1 MSYWLFG
8 YGAVYVASVIFMVVH
23 AVKDNLVGVVVGVV
37 VGGIITLITYSMFR
51 DETARLEKEKS
62 LKELT
67 KLVESSKVLNDSN
80 QGE

>member
-8 YGAVYVASVIFMVVH
+8 YGAVYVASVIFMAVH
-23 AVKDNLVGVVVGVV
+23 AVKDNLVGVV

-62 LKELT
+62 LNELT

>member
-8 YGAVYVASVIFMVVH
+8 YGAVYVASVILMAVH
-23 AVKDNLVGVVVGVV
+23 AVKDNLVGVV

-67 KLVESSKVLNDSN
+67 KLVESSKVSNDSN

>member
-8 YGAVYVASVIFMVVH
+8 YGAVYVASVIFMAVH
-23 AVKDNLVGVVVGVV
+23 AVKDNLVGVVVG
-37 VGGIITLITYSMFR
+37 GIVTLITYSMFR

-67 KLVESSKVLNDSN
+67 KLVESSKVSNDSN

>member
-8 YGAVYVASVIFMVVH
+8 YGAVYVASVIFMAVH
-23 AVKDNLVGVVVGVV
+23 AVKDNLVGVV

>member
-8 YGAVYVASVIFMVVH
+8 YGAVYVASVIFMAVH
-23 AVKDNLVGVVVGVV
+23 AVKDNLVGVV

-67 KLVESSKVLNDSN
+67 KLVESSKVSNDSN